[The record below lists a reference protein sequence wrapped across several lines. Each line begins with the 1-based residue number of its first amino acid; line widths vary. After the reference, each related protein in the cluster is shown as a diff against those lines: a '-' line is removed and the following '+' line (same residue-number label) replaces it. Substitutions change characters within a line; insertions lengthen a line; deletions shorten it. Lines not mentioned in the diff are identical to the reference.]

1 MAVILWNL
9 YYMAHSNHMIYKI
22 TRTKCCWGRVWATQT
37 CKKRK
42 WKQIKIII
50 KTNSWHFKK
59 ICLLFCIVWSKVR
72 KNGAK
77 NTENIIRLQFFFCT
91 FSLFK
96 DFCGQ
101 IYDDRGVPLC
111 FGFKFSQ
118 TLFCCSYKNLSWE
131 TTLHSTCVPHK
142 TFKNYLSELLRSS
155 TYRLRFRRSYKSLGP
170 KLIVFA
176 KYKNFEKI
184 IKNS

>member
-1 MAVILWNL
+1 MGLRLSWCPAGPPMAVILWNL

-77 NTENIIRLQFFFCT
+77 NTENILDCSFFSARFHSSKTFAAKSMMTAVSRYVLVLNFLRLCFVVLTKICRGKQHYIQPVYHIRL
-91 FSLFK
+91 L
-96 DFCGQ
+96 
-101 IYDDRGVPLC
+101 
-111 FGFKFSQ
+111 
-118 TLFCCSYKNLSWE
+118 
-131 TTLHSTCVPHK
+131 K
-142 TFKNYLSELLRSS
+142 TICQNY
-155 TYRLRFRRSYKSLGP
+155 
-170 KLIVFA
+170 
-176 KYKNFEKI
+176 
-184 IKNS
+184 

>member
-77 NTENIIRLQFFFCT
+77 NTENIIRLQFFSARFHSSKT
-91 FSLFK
+91 FAAKSMMTAVSRYVL
-96 DFCGQ
+96 
-101 IYDDRGVPLC
+101 VLNS
-111 FGFKFSQ
+111 SQ
-118 TLFCCSYKNLSWE
+118 TLLCCSYKNLSWE

>member
-111 FGFKFSQ
+111 FGFKFFPDFVV
-118 TLFCCSYKNLSWE
+118 LFLQKSVVGNNTTFNLC
-131 TTLHSTCVPHK
+131 TT
-142 TFKNYLSELLRSS
+142 
-155 TYRLRFRRSYKSLGP
+155 
-170 KLIVFA
+170 
-176 KYKNFEKI
+176 
-184 IKNS
+184 